1 MRDILF
7 LFQEAALADLHEKI
21 RIAHLSWSERSP
33 QVISFSAPTGAGKTI
48 IMTALFEDIL
58 FGNADIAPA
67 PDSVFIWLSDSP
79 ELNKQTRDKI
89 ESKSDKIKVRDL
101 TTVESS
107 FDAEYFEGGSIYF
120 LNTQKLGTD
129 KLLTTTSGVR
139 QYSIWETLTNTAR
152 RIPKKFYVVIDEA
165 HRGTNV
171 SQQASS
177 RAQSIM
183 QKFIIGS
190 PEDGLCQ
197 MPLVIGI
204 SATPQRFINLV
215 SGNVS
220 STVHNV
226 NVPPEDVRKSGLL
239 KDRIIFRYPEIQ
251 TAADMTVFKAAAEN
265 WRMKTEHW
273 QAYSTQQNE
282 RLVKPV
288 FVVQVEDGDTNEATH
303 TDLGACIDYLE
314 EALGRKLKP
323 GEAVHTFNDRGTLIE
338 RGLEIRQIEASKI
351 EEDSTAIVVFFKMNL
366 STGWDCPRAE
376 TMMSFRRA
384 RDFTHVAQLLG
395 RMIRTPLARRIDS
408 DAELNNVN
416 LYLPY
421 FNEDTVKSVIDSL
434 RDSEA
439 IVPGEVGTDKELV
452 TLKRNRT
459 FADVFD
465 AMNKQVTYIVDSTRK
480 TTGLKLYIQLSRALT
495 MDAIDLN
502 AQKAVK
508 NAILAMMSD
517 EINKLKESGGF
528 DEIAKNITGLSLE
541 AMTVDYLVNT
551 AEDSESAQALDVLE
565 KDIDTRFAQAGRQ
578 LGEGLHNDYW
588 AKNADRDHLEV
599 KTEIIVLVS
608 CLDVL
613 ERLNEFAERKF
624 IDLYEKNKYA
634 ISGLPELRKSVYKRL
649 IRTSQKPVAELWRL
663 PSSID
668 FYVDDNSKTYEKH
681 MYCDEDGTVKVA
693 LTYWEDGVL
702 REELENGAVC
712 WLRNLVRKN
721 WSLTIPY
728 EKSGIYTP
736 MYPDLVI
743 VRAVGTGYVFDILEP
758 HDSSRDDNYPKAV
771 GLAKFA
777 EEHWDK
783 YGRIQLIRKKRG
795 LDGKDHFFRLD
806 MCKAQVFSAV
816 RSIKSNE
823 ELDKIFDEYAE
834 AEN

>member
-1 MRDILF
+1 MRDTLF

-171 SQQASS
+171 SQQASN

-384 RDFTHVAQLLG
+384 RDFTHVAQLF
-395 RMIRTPLARRIDS
+395 RSYDS
-408 DAELNNVN
+408 YSAC
-416 LYLPY
+416 
-421 FNEDTVKSVIDSL
+421 T
-434 RDSEA
+434 
-439 IVPGEVGTDKELV
+439 
-452 TLKRNRT
+452 
-459 FADVFD
+459 
-465 AMNKQVTYIVDSTRK
+465 
-480 TTGLKLYIQLSRALT
+480 
-495 MDAIDLN
+495 
-502 AQKAVK
+502 K
-508 NAILAMMSD
+508 N
-517 EINKLKESGGF
+517 
-528 DEIAKNITGLSLE
+528 
-541 AMTVDYLVNT
+541 
-551 AEDSESAQALDVLE
+551 
-565 KDIDTRFAQAGRQ
+565 
-578 LGEGLHNDYW
+578 
-588 AKNADRDHLEV
+588 
-599 KTEIIVLVS
+599 
-608 CLDVL
+608 
-613 ERLNEFAERKF
+613 
-624 IDLYEKNKYA
+624 
-634 ISGLPELRKSVYKRL
+634 
-649 IRTSQKPVAELWRL
+649 
-663 PSSID
+663 
-668 FYVDDNSKTYEKH
+668 
-681 MYCDEDGTVKVA
+681 
-693 LTYWEDGVL
+693 
-702 REELENGAVC
+702 
-712 WLRNLVRKN
+712 
-721 WSLTIPY
+721 
-728 EKSGIYTP
+728 
-736 MYPDLVI
+736 
-743 VRAVGTGYVFDILEP
+743 
-758 HDSSRDDNYPKAV
+758 
-771 GLAKFA
+771 
-777 EEHWDK
+777 
-783 YGRIQLIRKKRG
+783 
-795 LDGKDHFFRLD
+795 
-806 MCKAQVFSAV
+806 
-816 RSIKSNE
+816 
-823 ELDKIFDEYAE
+823 
-834 AEN
+834 